1 VVSPA
6 RAGRATDRSSAAG
19 RDVALSED
27 QRALLGLLLAGETYE
42 RVAEVLGTSPD
53 EVRRRAHEAAGAL
66 GGAGDAEI
74 SSEAVRERLDAL
86 EGGPAQD
93 AAVAVAPPQDE
104 RRRTLLWVVLGGAVL
119 VALAVLLV
127 VGLGGGDGDEG
138 TTTLGGD
145 QEEAVPVR
153 LSPVGG
159 SQASGG
165 LTIIRIADQP
175 AIDLDIRGLTPTG
188 RGETYV
194 LWFVGSGGRSLPVAF
209 QAVGEDGQITG
220 QTAIPTAAASLLPSF
235 ETADLTLTRRREAAA
250 AVEQAGRSGTL
261 PQRVGTSVLRG
272 PLR

>member
-1 VVSPA
+1 M
-6 RAGRATDRSSAAG
+6 
-19 RDVALSED
+19 ALSED
-27 QRALLGLLLAGETYE
+27 QRALLGLLLAGDTYE
-42 RVAEVLGTSPD
+42 RVAEVLGTSAD
-53 EVRRRAHEAAGAL
+53 EVRRRAHEAAAAL
-66 GGAGDAEI
+66 GGENDAEI
-74 SSEAVRERLDAL
+74 SSDGVRERLEAL
-86 EGGPAQD
+86 EGVPAQEP
-93 AAVAVAPPQDE
+93 AVPEAPSQDE
-104 RRRTLLWVVLGGAVL
+104 RSRTLLWIVLGGAAIV
-119 VALAVLLV
+119 VVAVLLV
-127 VGLGGGDGDEG
+127 VGIGGGGGDDG
-138 TTTLGGD
+138 TTTAGGD

-175 AIDLDIRGLTPTG
+175 AVDLDIRGLTPSG
-188 RGETYV
+188 KGETYV

-209 QAVGEDGQITG
+209 QAVGEDGRITG

-235 ETADLTLTRRREAAA
+235 ETADLTLTRQREAAA